1 MAISQKSQDTKTQV
15 STKRKRQMFA
25 IPSATS
31 ITALFVTKTDFYV
44 VKDTG
49 EVRAS
54 VQALSPIPE
63 GATGN
68 ARGYEITE
76 YSADASILE
85 QIDLSRGPVVY
96 KFESVI
102 RPITNRFG
110 KTTNTQVLTKVVQD
124 QPTRPATAAN
134 PQQAR
139 PADQA
144 KPQ

>member
-1 MAISQKSQDTKTQV
+1 
-15 STKRKRQMFA
+15 MFA

-54 VQALSPIPE
+54 VQALSPIPQ

-124 QPTRPATAAN
+124 QPTRSATAPN
-134 PQQAR
+134 PQQTR
-139 PADQA
+139 PVDQT

>member
-1 MAISQKSQDTKTQV
+1 
-15 STKRKRQMFA
+15 MFA

-31 ITALFVTKTDFYV
+31 TTTLFVTKTDWYAA
-44 VKDTG
+44 KATG

-76 YSADASILE
+76 YPADASVLE
-85 QIDLSRGPVVY
+85 QIDLSRGPVVC

-102 RPITNRFG
+102 RPITNSFG
-110 KTTNTQVLTKVVQD
+110 KTTNTQVLTKVIQD

-134 PQQAR
+134 PQQTR
-139 PADQA
+139 PVDQT

>member
-1 MAISQKSQDTKTQV
+1 MQKAKAFELNE
-15 STKRKRQMFA
+15 RKLSMFV
-25 IPSATS
+25 IPTATS
-31 ITALFVTKTDFYV
+31 LTALFVTKTDFYV

-54 VQALSPIPE
+54 VQALSPIPA
-63 GATGN
+63 GANGN

-76 YSADASILE
+76 YSADASVLD

-96 KFESVI
+96 KFESVV

-124 QPTRPATAAN
+124 QSQAARTSGPVNNQQPSKPAEQT
-134 PQQAR
+134 
-139 PADQA
+139 

>member
-1 MAISQKSQDTKTQV
+1 
-15 STKRKRQMFA
+15 MFA

-63 GATGN
+63 SATGN

-110 KTTNTQVLTKVVQD
+110 KTTNTQVLTKIVQD
-124 QPTRPATAAN
+124 QPTRSATAPN

-139 PADQA
+139 PVDQT